1 MQKRHILVAILIA
14 VIWGGNFSV
23 MKIGVHD
30 FPPIYYMFLR
40 AMLVVPL
47 AFFVPRPQ
55 ISWKLL
61 TLLGILLYVIK
72 IPLVIAAI
80 RYGLGAGLSAIILQ
94 SQVFFTL
101 LLAVIF
107 LKEKPRISQIIGVT
121 ISFAGVVFIS
131 GTGSCYFSVIG
142 FFLVLAAAIAW
153 AVYNIKMADARG
165 VNTIHLTIWMH
176 LAAPIPLF
184 IASLLTEGWPTIV
197 SATMNIRMDTIYS
210 IFYAALLAGLLGY
223 ILWGGLLRR
232 YQASVVAPF
241 SLLVPVSAMII
252 SYFALEEKCEP
263 SVFLGAGLVIF
274 GLILNQYQ
282 PKKRQLPTN

>member
-1 MQKRHILVAILIA
+1 MQKRHILIAILIA

-23 MKIGVHD
+23 MKIGVRD

-40 AMLVVPL
+40 SILVLPL
-47 AFFVPRPQ
+47 VFFVPRPQ
-55 ISWKLL
+55 IPWKLL
-61 TLLGILLYVIK
+61 ALLGTLLYVFK
-72 IPLVIAAI
+72 IPLVISAI

-101 LLAVIF
+101 LFAVIF
-107 LKEKPRISQIIGVT
+107 LKERPNILQIIGVV

-142 FFLVLAAAIAW
+142 FFLILGAAITW
-153 AVYNIKMADARG
+153 AIYNIKMADARG
-165 VNTIHLTIWMH
+165 VNAIHLTVWMH
-176 LAAPIPLF
+176 LAAPLPLF
-184 IASLLTEGWPTIV
+184 VFSFLTEGWETIA
-197 SATMNIRMDTIYS
+197 SATLNLRMDTVYS
-210 IFYAALLAGLLGY
+210 IFYASFLAGLFGY

-241 SLLVPVSAMII
+241 SLLVPVSAMVI
-252 SYFALEEKCEP
+252 SYFVLEEKCEP

-274 GLILNQYQ
+274 GLVLNQY
-282 PKKRQLPTN
+282 RSSRLT